1 MQSKKEK
8 RAVCPESVSCEGAL
22 CQARG
27 AQGDTDKALLHPVL
41 TVWGGSRPLG
51 HALSAS

>member
-8 RAVCPESVSCEGAL
+8 REVCPGSVSCEGAL

-27 AQGDTDKALLHPVL
+27 P
-41 TVWGGSRPLG
+41 GGHRQSP
-51 HALSAS
+51 APS

>member
-8 RAVCPESVSCEGAL
+8 REVCPGSVSCEGAL

-27 AQGDTDKALLHPVL
+27 PRATQTKSCSVL
-41 TVWGGSRPLG
+41 CSQPGAEAGP
-51 HALSAS
+51 

>member
-8 RAVCPESVSCEGAL
+8 REVCPGSVSCEGAL

-27 AQGDTDKALLHPVL
+27 AQGDTNKALLHLVL
-41 TVWGGSRPLG
+41 TVWGGSRSLG